1 MAFNWARNLA
11 TYSPSAD
18 ALFLTGS
25 TFAGVAGAGDAVG
38 AGAAATTGLG
48 AVVVAG
54 WLVVGVVLGATGT
67 GLGAVGCAVG
77 LASVVVWGVT
87 GWGLIGSGSGSGAG
101 SVRLICTV
109 VSSVCLTISMVF
121 CTPAKIKIPKIKRE
135 GSVANPSLKRTAKGN
150 VAALLVLFAS
160 IEGMG

>member
-1 MAFNWARNLA
+1 MA

-25 TFAGVAGAGDAVG
+25 AFAGVAGAGDAVG

-67 GLGAVGCAVG
+67 GLGAVGCSVG
-77 LASVVVWGVT
+77 FASVVFCGVT
-87 GWGLIGSGSGSGAG
+87 GCGLIGSGSGAG

-150 VAALLVLFAS
+150 VAALLSLFAS